1 MKFYKNLSL
10 FKFIILNT
18 AIITIY
24 TILFYQQ
31 QVINNYTKI
40 IKYHFLLINMQF
52 YRYNYIHTTLKN
64 CL

>member
-1 MKFYKNLSL
+1 MNNSRVKILKNLSL

-40 IKYHFLLINMQF
+40 IKYHFLLIN
-52 YRYNYIHTTLKN
+52 I
-64 CL
+64 